1 MYLMGYLIKG
11 VTIPHSRERR

>member
-11 VTIPHSRERR
+11 ATTPHSRERR